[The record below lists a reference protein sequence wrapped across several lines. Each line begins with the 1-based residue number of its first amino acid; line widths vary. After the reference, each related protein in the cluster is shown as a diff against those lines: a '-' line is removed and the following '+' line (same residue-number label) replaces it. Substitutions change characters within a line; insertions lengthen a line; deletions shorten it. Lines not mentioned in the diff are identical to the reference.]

1 MALVAILLCL
11 LLAAPALATE
21 CEIIDSEFTVLDN
34 SLNSPTSAVLDAS
47 GSPVQLDPSS
57 QSYLVDGE
65 YGVVDVTTSRPSS
78 VVLDA
83 SGSPVQS
90 NPSSQSYLID
100 TEYSVA
106 DVTTSRPTSAVLD
119 ASTSPV
125 QSDPS
130 SQSYIIDA
138 EYSLADVTTDS
149 PSSDVLDASGS
160 PVQSDPSSQSYLID
174 TEYSVADVT
183 TSSPSSTILDASG
196 APVQSDPSSQS
207 YLVDTEFTVL
217 DGSEFEPWSGADYF
231 YCYPTSAFPGE
242 GAELTVVVKLTE
254 ISMRA
259 GDPVQ
264 WYITTPGGETITGE
278 SDGLKCC
285 IQSCLYDTAY
295 YDFPEYGTYTV
306 RVEFSGYTQYAE
318 WTVEVWGPT
327 GVIIGEVSNPTNDPV
342 ENVDVY
348 LYDTEDEYKV
358 LNFIDEWRS
367 DPTASVPSY
376 ISSTKTDG
384 AGKYQLTEIIPGS
397 YIVLAVPQFESGLSV
412 TASGVCVIEKDETD
426 TINLRLTPR
435 YLNFDKVMDAI
446 KSDSTDIV
454 DEDTGAAAEVYVK
467 GWNEFTE
474 HELPENLFWSALSG
488 ITLAVSIYSGDVP
501 SVGRAVTSFANELGV
516 TLVGI
521 PLLEEAAKVQWQK
534 EGPGDYEL
542 AKEAAIE
549 VKNLNWMRD
558 FEYAAEGSDVAEEEG
573 YIKRTNIYPETVT
586 SIDRSFEDYLDLT
599 YLEPAEGFDSSE
611 VKAILQQQEEMLRDA
626 RGFAITPQGNIFNLK
641 ETIIHKEGY
650 EGAKTIAD
658 TAGIAGKASTVLS
671 AAGLAIS
678 IGTSWTI
685 AGVGV
690 GAAVSGFGAAGG
702 LASATIETTAIELM
716 ADEWGNTQLYWAK
729 DLGEIQEVN
738 RDIVEWLDEEM
749 QHPTDYKNINGEIV
763 STDLHPD
770 PLVKWLLGINVI
782 EPNEP
787 WFSPI
792 KVFALKDED
801 VVIRNT
807 GSIDDVSIIVL
818 NYNYLLDGTTSKHGG
833 VVRSTLD
840 AGESKSIK
848 LPYMSDFILPLTME
862 YHFLQTILWTEGKI
876 NQKTDEYIVVGD
888 IDWILRLSSPLAS
901 SLATE
906 TSVQDMR
913 EELMKQ
919 PMRSNSCTFSTSTSN
934 SPVTVEEWVNL
945 VGNCTKIIS
954 TTIDPTNDSIRVKYT
969 TNASTKNITLFMT
982 TIPGSHLNLHVHDEL
997 GRHVGYFPVTDSD
1010 QIQIPNATYTGN
1022 VSNPEII
1029 LIPDAASKNYTIKVD
1044 ATQFTSSSPIPV
1056 EVYAIETPVR
1066 PAVLGIS
1073 PVELYP
1079 FISPGETKN
1088 ITMQLAEVG
1097 KQVGIEDV
1105 TISPHGFT
1113 DKFGNPIPDVTTILS
1128 QNNFDISAGNTTS
1141 LIINISVPE
1150 SITLPDVPETRYTGN
1165 ITIETLNAGS
1175 INSTIHLLVLA
1186 TDLSNAKLT
1195 FAEPD
1200 VAGVHLSSIDL
1211 SDVNETYKP
1220 AEVTPQS
1227 AYRVNSTGAGNFTLQ
1242 FTDIPDADTITAY
1255 KINTTNHW
1263 IPLNTITTTDNVT
1276 FMMSV
1281 EDKRVVFA
1289 SIEGMPD
1296 ITYTISLNH
1305 GWNLISAP
1313 LNLPAWMLGDESVV
1327 GDPLN
1332 VTPENSLT
1340 SIYRYNTTSES
1351 FEKCTHYAGWGWAPA
1366 TGSESFT
1373 ELEPGRGYW
1382 VMAENDCDLTFTG
1395 TAPSDLD
1402 VPLDA
1407 DWNCVGWYLT
1417 SAALLGEEAVVGDPL
1432 SVTPENSLTSIYRYN
1447 SSTGLFEK
1455 CSHYAD
1461 WGWYPATGSE
1471 SFTEL
1476 EPGRGYWVMAENE
1489 GIWGA

>member
-1 MALVAILLCL
+1 MLKTTCSILLALVAILLCL
-11 LLAAPALATE
+11 LLAAPTLAAE

-34 SLNSPTSAVLDAS
+34 SLNSPTSDVLDASGSPVQSDPSSQSYLVDIEYNVADVTTSIPTSTVLDAS
-47 GSPVQLDPSS
+47 GSPVQLNPSS
-57 QSYLVDGE
+57 QSYLIDNE
-65 YGVVDVTTSRPSS
+65 YSVDVTTASPTSA
-78 VVLDA
+78 VLDA

-100 TEYSVA
+100 IECSVA
-106 DVTTSRPTSAVLD
+106 DVTTSSPTSAVTDASGSPVQADPSSQSYLIDVEYSLADVTTSSPTSAVLD

-130 SQSYIIDA
+130 SQSYLIDI
-138 EYSLADVTTDS
+138 EYGIADVTTSS
-149 PSSDVLDASGS
+149 PWSAVLDASGS

-174 TEYSVADVT
+174 TE
-183 TSSPSSTILDASG
+183 
-196 APVQSDPSSQS
+196 
-207 YLVDTEFTVL
+207 FTVL
-217 DGSEFEPWSGADYF
+217 DESELEPWSGADYF
-231 YCYPTSAFPGE
+231 YCYPTTAFPGE
-242 GAELTVVVKLTE
+242 ETELAVIVKLTE
-254 ISMRA
+254 VAMNA

-278 SDGLKCC
+278 SDALKCC
-285 IQSCLYDTAY
+285 RVGCPYDTAY
-295 YDFPEYGTYTV
+295 YNFPEYGTYTIK
-306 RVEFSGYTQYAE
+306 VEFSGYAQYAE

-327 GVIIGEVSNPTNDPV
+327 GEIIGEVTNPTNNPV

-358 LNFIDEWRS
+358 LDFIDEWRS
-367 DPTASVPSY
+367 DPTSSVPSY
-376 ISSTKTDG
+376 ISSTKTDS
-384 AGKYQLTEIIPGS
+384 AGNYQLTEIIPGS
-397 YIVLAVPQFESGLSV
+397 YLVLAVPQFESGLSA
-412 TASGVCVIEKDETD
+412 TASGVCVIEKDEIE

-435 YLNFDKVMDAI
+435 YLNFDKVMDSI

-454 DEDTGAAAEVYVK
+454 DEDTGAAAEVYVN

-474 HELPENLFWSALSG
+474 HELPENLFWSAIGG
-488 ITLAVSIYSGDVP
+488 ITSAIEIYRGDPKTVGLAVTKL
-501 SVGRAVTSFANELGV
+501 AEELGV
-516 TLVGI
+516 TLIGI

-599 YLEPAEGFDSSE
+599 YQEPAEGFDSSE

-626 RGFAITPQGNIFNLK
+626 KGFVITPQGNIFNLK

-658 TAGIAGKASTVLS
+658 TAGIAGKTSTVLS

-690 GAAVSGFGAAGG
+690 GAAVSGFGAVGG
-702 LASATIETTAIELM
+702 LASATIETIAIELM

-738 RDIVEWLDEEM
+738 GDIVKWLDEEM
-749 QHPTDYKNINGEIV
+749 QHPTDFKNIDGEIV

-807 GSIDDVSIIVL
+807 GSIDYVSIIVL

-888 IDWILRLSSPLAS
+888 IDWILPFSSPLAS
-901 SLATE
+901 NLATE

-919 PMRSNSCTFSTSTSN
+919 PMRSSSCTFSTSNSN

-954 TTIDPTNDSIRVKYT
+954 TTIDPTNDSIRVQYT

-982 TIPGSHLNLHVHDEL
+982 TIPGSHLNLHVYDEL
-997 GRHVGYFPVTDSD
+997 GRHIGYFPVTDSD

-1029 LIPDAASKNYTIKVD
+1029 LIPDAASKNYTIKVG

-1079 FISPGETKN
+1079 FTSPGETKN

-1097 KQVGIEDV
+1097 KQVDIKDV

-1113 DKFGNPIPDVTTILS
+1113 DKFGNTLYMTVVLS
-1128 QNNFDISAGNTTS
+1128 QNNFDISAGNTTF
-1141 LIINISVPE
+1141 LTITINVPKN
-1150 SITLPDVPETRYTGN
+1150 ITLPDVPETRYTGN
-1165 ITIETLNAGS
+1165 ITIETLNAGT
-1175 INSTIHLLVLA
+1175 INSTIHLLVLE
-1186 TDLSNAKLT
+1186 TDLSNAELT
-1195 FAEPD
+1195 FAEPN
-1200 VAGVHLSSIDL
+1200 VTGIHLSSTDL
-1211 SDVNETYKP
+1211 SDINETHKP

-1227 AYRVNSTGAGNFTLQ
+1227 AYTVNSTGEGSFTLR
-1242 FTDIPDADTITAY
+1242 FTDIPDAGTITAY
-1255 KINTTNHW
+1255 GINATNHW
-1263 IPLNTITTTDNVT
+1263 IELDTSTTTDSVT
-1276 FMMSV
+1276 FTTDV
-1281 EDKRVVFA
+1281 ESSIVVFGSLSQPPTA
-1289 SIEGMPD
+1289 FF
-1296 ITYTISLNH
+1296 TYTPESPVVNQTITFDASSTGENITSYE
-1305 GWNLISAP
+1305 WNL
-1313 LNLPAWMLGDESVV
+1313 GD
-1327 GDPLN
+1327 G
-1332 VTPENSLT
+1332 
-1340 SIYRYNTTSES
+1340 NTTSTPDPVI
-1351 FEKCTHYAGWGWAPA
+1351 THTYVSPDVYTVTLTVTDNDGLTNA
-1366 TGSESFT
+1366 TSRNVTVREM
-1373 ELEPGRGYW
+1373 RG
-1382 VMAENDCDLTFTG
+1382 DLNHDGNVTS
-1395 TAPSDLD
+1395 AD
-1402 VPLDA
+1402 VVIALQIAVNGEYVPEADIDKNGCVTSLDA
-1407 DWNCVGWYLT
+1407 LMIMQ
-1417 SAALLGEEAVVGDPL
+1417 AAAGR
-1432 SVTPENSLTSIYRYN
+1432 I
-1447 SSTGLFEK
+1447 
-1455 CSHYAD
+1455 
-1461 WGWYPATGSE
+1461 
-1471 SFTEL
+1471 EL
-1476 EPGRGYWVMAENE
+1476 
-1489 GIWGA
+1489 